1 MRTKLLQHRNRLVNE
16 FEQSLFELENN
27 LISQIVQD
35 DKSFIQDLKSID
47 NHLSLVSRNIKTSR
61 AQLASDSILK
71 EIILFFSKEA
81 ASTLQSELHT
91 LKATA
96 QQLIRSNV
104 IVTVEDSQLSLI
116 NSAIQKFIQ
125 IDISP
130 SNSL

>member
-1 MRTKLLQHRNRLVNE
+1 M
-16 FEQSLFELENN
+16 FELENN

-35 DKSFIQDLKSID
+35 DKSFIQELKSID
-47 NHLSLVSRNIKTSR
+47 NHLSIVSRNIKTSR